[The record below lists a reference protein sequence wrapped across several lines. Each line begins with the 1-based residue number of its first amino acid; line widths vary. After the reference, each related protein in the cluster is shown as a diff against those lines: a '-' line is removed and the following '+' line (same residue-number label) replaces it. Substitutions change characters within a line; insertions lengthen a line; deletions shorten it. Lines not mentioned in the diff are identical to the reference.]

1 MVCEDVSRVFA
12 IAFSQGEGAFV
23 TIKNSAGNEYW
34 VDTGKVLPPI
44 GQRVHFAFT
53 RKDGFVRIFFDGVL
67 KGSGSLVAQKPLA
80 PGTGSVIGS
89 SINHY
94 PAVNG
99 ALEEFRATVGV
110 ARYTENFTPPDK
122 PFPDR

>member
-1 MVCEDVSRVFA
+1 MCEDVSRT
-12 IAFSQGEGAFV
+12 FSIIFSKVDGAFV
-23 TIKNSAGNEYW
+23 ATRDSTGTQYW
-34 VDTGKVLPPI
+34 VSTGGVLPPI

-67 KGSGSLVAQKPLA
+67 KGVGNLIAQKPLV

-89 SINHY
+89 SNSMY
-94 PAVNG
+94 PSVNG